1 MGEIRV
7 EKGQQWGEDLSWGAS
22 LGKDQKLEIGLIRSV
37 LPGTLPK
44 IRVLRWSGVADVCA
58 SWQYK
63 TMFLHF
69 VHLCKNSH
77 VKIYAAAPGRVRVA
91 IRWW

>member
-7 EKGQQWGEDLSWGAS
+7 EKGQQWGEDQRWGAA
-22 LGKDQKLEIGLIRSV
+22 LGKDQKLEIGQIRNV

-44 IRVLRWSGVADVCA
+44 IRVLRWSGVGGVCA

-63 TMFLHF
+63 TMLLHF
-69 VHLCKNSH
+69 VHLCKNGH
-77 VKIYAAAPGRVRVA
+77 VKI
-91 IRWW
+91 